1 MDDYSN
7 AHNLSQEKAKSKP
20 KEKDKKDKD
29 KKIERVT
36 KGEVVVQKK
45 GLGRKTK
52 DLIIEADFQSV
63 GRYLIIGVLIP
74 ALKNTIVSMGTQGIE
89 RLVMGENVNRRSRF
103 LGQGP
108 RTTYYGY
115 QTPVQRSSYPPDP
128 GPIGRSAPP
137 ITAAARSPRNVRE
150 DFICSSRE
158 DAEKVLEQ
166 MGDILD
172 QYGVVTVQDLNNT
185 VGWPS
190 EYTDNNWGW
199 DFLGDVAIRQVR
211 EGFLIDLP
219 PAQHIQ

>member
-7 AHNLSQEKAKSKP
+7 AHNLAKEGK
-20 KEKDKKDKD
+20 KKDKD
-29 KKIERVT
+29 KKEQKEKKVERVT

-45 GLGRKTK
+45 SLGRKTK
-52 DLIIEADFQSV
+52 ELIIEADFQSV
-63 GRYLIIGVLIP
+63 GRYLFIGVLIP
-74 ALKNTIVSMGTQGIE
+74 ALKNTIVSMGEQGIR
-89 RLVMGENVNRRSRF
+89 RLVMGENADRMSRF
-103 LGQGP
+103 RGQGP
-108 RTTYYGY
+108 RSSYYSY
-115 QTPVQRSSYPPDP
+115 QSPVQRAVYDSPMN
-128 GPIGRSAPP
+128 RSAPP
-137 ITAAARSPRNVRE
+137 VTTAARSPRNVRE
-150 DFICSSRE
+150 DFICTSRE

-199 DFLGDVAIRQVR
+199 DFLGDVVIRQVR